1 MDLTNLVRSK
11 QLSEEITF
19 ALFDILRRDNVVEGL
34 IDFIADRINNEAIEH
49 DEDISDLKAEISRLE
64 SELDSCSEAKEELE
78 AYMENEQLKS
88 ENFSD
93 FVEKFIEENDR
104 HPSIDETWEA
114 AWNGC
119 MNS

>member
-19 ALFDILRRDNVVEGL
+19 ALFDILRRDNVVEDL
-34 IDFIADRINNEAIEH
+34 IDFIAERINNQAEEY
-49 DEDISDLKAEISRLE
+49 DEDINDLKAEIRRLE
-64 SELDSCSEAKEELE
+64 TELDSCSEAKEALE
-78 AYMENEQLKS
+78 ACEENEQLKS

-114 AWNGC
+114 AWDGC
-119 MNS
+119 KNS